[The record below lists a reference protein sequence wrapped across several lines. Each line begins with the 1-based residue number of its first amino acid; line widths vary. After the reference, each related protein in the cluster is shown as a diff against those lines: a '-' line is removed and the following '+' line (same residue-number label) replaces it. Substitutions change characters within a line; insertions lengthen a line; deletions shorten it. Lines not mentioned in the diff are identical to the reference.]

1 MNMGPGGMAPIRINL
16 HTLVRYWLVSPFTC
30 AVLAA
35 LLLGAFWY
43 FQATR
48 DDAERGNHWPPTR
61 TLAFFS
67 GLLAVELAFQSSL
80 AMLPYIS
87 FPVQVIQKLLLVLVA
102 PPLLVFGA
110 PLALAVETSSPRTT
124 DRLLRVVQSAPLRAL
139 THPVVIF
146 LLYGGGLLAYYLSS
160 AVGSSMR
167 HVWLLNV
174 LNLAFLLVA
183 ILFWWVALG
192 GEPAP
197 RPQASTGVALSL
209 VGGSLVVLLG
219 LGIAM
224 LTRTTTVAPIYTLR
238 DTRSGGTVF
247 VVCACLAVVI
257 CLGAA
262 WRWYQAG
269 ELPDEDLEPVAAGVD
284 DSPASLHTSPPQ

>member
-1 MNMGPGGMAPIRINL
+1 MNMGPGNMAPIRINL

-30 AVLAA
+30 AVLAT

-48 DDAERGNHWPPTR
+48 DDAERGNYWPPTR
-61 TLAFFS
+61 TLAFLG

-87 FPVQVIQKLLLVLVA
+87 FPVQVIQKMLLVLVA

-110 PLALAVETSSPRTT
+110 PLVLAVETSSARMT
-124 DRLLRVVQSAPLRAL
+124 DRLLRIVQSAPLRTL

-146 LLYGGGLLAYYLSS
+146 LLYGGGLFAYYLSS
-160 AVGSSMR
+160 AVASSMR
-167 HVWLLNV
+167 HVWLLNLFNV
-174 LNLAFLLVA
+174 AFLLVSV
-183 ILFWWVALG
+183 LFWWVALG
-192 GEPAP
+192 AEPSP
-197 RPQASTGVALSL
+197 RPQTSTGVALSL
-209 VGGSLVVLLG
+209 VGGSLLVLLG

-224 LTRTTTVAPIYTLR
+224 LTRTTTVAPIYTLQ

-247 VVCACLAVVI
+247 VVCAGLALVV
-257 CLGAA
+257 CMGAA
-262 WRWYQAG
+262 WRWYHAG
-269 ELPDEDLEPVAAGVD
+269 ELPDDDLEPVAAGD
-284 DSPASLHTSPPQ
+284 AAATLRTSPPQ